1 MNAGKRLGKPREVF
15 ESGDRMG
22 NLARF
27 VADPS
32 PRARLGIVYGRRRQG
47 KSWLLERISSRVGGW
62 YWEAIEGT
70 ARQQLDAFA
79 SAFSVWTK
87 LPARPHFEGWSE
99 ALQAV
104 WQAGPPLMVLDELQH
119 LVASAP
125 ELPSILQTRVSRE
138 GGPRLILCGS
148 ALGPMRALLR
158 SDAPLR
164 GRASLELIVRPFDYR
179 MAARYWRVR
188 DDSTAMQLHSLVG
201 GTPAYLDF
209 AAGRTPTT
217 LAAFDD
223 WVCDVLLNPAGA
235 LFREGRLLTDEPGLQ
250 ERGLYHGILS
260 AIAGGRTRRGQIA
273 GALGRPENTLA
284 HPLNALVEL
293 ALLER
298 IDDPLHARRST
309 FRLAEPLLRTYEMLI
324 SPHEGVIERRGARKV
339 WPALRSTASAQIY
352 GPHFEHLAREWVAT
366 HASEQTLGGVP
377 NAVGPSV
384 VPDTAA
390 KKELEID
397 VVACSGNRVIAL
409 GEAKWTKR
417 PVGLSVLVA
426 LQRKKALL
434 GLRAE
439 AAKLVLF
446 GSGGFDRE
454 LREKARVADLELV
467 DLKRLYHG
475 D

>member
-1 MNAGKRLGKPREVF
+1 MRTAKTLRKPREVF
-15 ESGDRMG
+15 DRAREWES
-22 NLARF
+22 LVRF

-32 PRARLGIVYGRRRQG
+32 ARARLGIVYGRRRQG
-47 KSWLLERISSRVGGW
+47 KSWLLERISNRVGGW

-79 SAFSVWTK
+79 SAFSDWTK

-104 WQAGPPLMVLDELQH
+104 WQAGPPVMVLDELQH

-125 ELPSILQTRVSRE
+125 ELPSVLQTRVSRE
-138 GGPRLILCGS
+138 GGPRLIVCGS
-148 ALGPMRALLR
+148 ALGPMRGLLR

-164 GRASLELIVRPFDYR
+164 GRASLELIVGPFDYR
-179 MAARYWRVR
+179 IAARFWRAKDKIAAV
-188 DDSTAMQLHSLVG
+188 QLHSLVG

-209 AAGRTPTT
+209 AAGRTPTSV
-217 LAAFDD
+217 AAFDD

-235 LFREGRLLTDEPGLQ
+235 LFREGRLLTDEPTLQ
-250 ERGLYHGILS
+250 DRSLYHGIL
-260 AIAGGRTRRGQIA
+260 AAVAGGRTRRGQIA
-273 GALGRPENTLA
+273 AALGRPENTLA

-309 FRLAEPLLRTYEMLI
+309 FRLAEPMLRTYETLI
-324 SPHEGVIERRGARKV
+324 APHEGMIERRGARKV
-339 WPALRSTASAQIY
+339 WNALRTTVSGQIY

-390 KKELEID
+390 RKELEID

-409 GEAKWTKR
+409 GEAKWTGR
-417 PVGLSVLVA
+417 PIGLGVLA
-426 LQRKKALL
+426 TLERKKTLL
-434 GLRAE
+434 GSRAE
-439 AAKLVLF
+439 AAKLLLF
-446 GSGGFDRE
+446 GSGGFDRD
-454 LREKARVADLELV
+454 LRARARLADLELV
-467 DLKRLYHG
+467 DLQRLYHG